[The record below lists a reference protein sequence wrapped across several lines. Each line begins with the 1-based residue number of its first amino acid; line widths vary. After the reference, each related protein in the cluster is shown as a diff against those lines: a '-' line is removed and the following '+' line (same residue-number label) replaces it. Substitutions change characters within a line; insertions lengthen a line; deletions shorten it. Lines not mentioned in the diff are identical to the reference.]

1 MSIHEGHRF
10 RMKKRFRT
18 EGLDNFNEVNA
29 LELLLFYC
37 VPRQDTNPLAHK
49 LLDHFGSFDRVL
61 DATPKEKKKIPGVGE
76 NVSTFLCL
84 IKESWRYYHISQTH
98 PNQNRILSTTE
109 ACGDF
114 LMPRF
119 LGRRDEMV
127 YILCLD
133 AKCKLLCCKEVGEGS
148 VNSASVPI
156 RKIVEIALVA
166 DATTVVLA
174 HNHPS
179 GIAVPSGEDI
189 MTTRRLNQ
197 ALCSV
202 DIGLADHIIFADDDY
217 VSMVQSGDFVPGES
231 RIML

>member
-1 MSIHEGHRF
+1 MSIHDGHRV
-10 RMKKRFRT
+10 RMKRRFRE

-61 DATPKEKKKIPGVGE
+61 DATPAELEKISGVGE
-76 NVSTFLCL
+76 NISTFLHL
-84 IKESWRYYHISQTH
+84 VKESWRFYHISQTH
-98 PNQNRILSTTE
+98 PNQNRILSTAE

-127 YILCLD
+127 YMLCLD
-133 AKCKLLCCKEVGEGS
+133 AKCKLLCCKEVGQGS

-156 RKIVEIALVA
+156 RRIVEIALGA
-166 DATTVVLA
+166 NATTVVLA

-179 GIAVPSGEDI
+179 GIALPSPEDI
-189 MTTRRLNQ
+189 FTTRRLDH
-197 ALCSV
+197 ALRSV
-202 DIGLADHIIFADDDY
+202 DIGLADHIIYAEDDY
-217 VSMVQSGDFVPGES
+217 VSMVQSGDFTPGEC